1 MRRKEGMDCKK
12 NIYTCISRDPLII
25 ASSVFR
31 RLSFRLPPLYPLDRA
46 ACSLPRNPLSLN
58 SPFSFS
64 PSLTLSTLQPEL
76 SPSASFSSFNWF
88 LKARWRSQMW
98 FERMQFSPPLTS
110 LPFDP
115 RLCRDLTTTISTS
128 SGSHFE
134 FSSFFF
140 RELWRRR
147 RREGRSKRSR

>member
-46 ACSLPRNPLSLN
+46 VCSLPRNPLSLN

-64 PSLTLSTLQPEL
+64 PSLTLSILQPEL
-76 SPSASFSSFNWF
+76 SPAASFSSFNWF

-98 FERMQFSPPLTS
+98 FERMQFYPPASYPS

-115 RLCRDLTTTISTS
+115 RLCRDHHHHLNIVGQSFRIFFFLLSRIMTTTTT
-128 SGSHFE
+128 
-134 FSSFFF
+134 
-140 RELWRRR
+140 RRT
-147 RREGRSKRSR
+147 K